1 MPKIRTLAETKYFQK
16 SLKDKNVLKYMRIF
30 YRNILKPGRA
40 KPFSIRRMTL
50 YTCEYVFPPT
60 RGYPRGRP
68 CIDDIYGLPDPDC
81 PACGG
86 TGHPK
91 ENDKFKEVRSMGLF
105 VPVGDEQ
112 LLPKLVAN
120 VATEDAKLLVGL
132 PIPPEYTNKYGLLP
146 KTDVLDAQ
154 GNVIERDVF
163 VGYKLEIDDIVIKE
177 EPYWDGNINTVNK
190 IEYIVTKVQQNDL
203 SFGYFRLFQMY
214 YLKVKN
220 VNSQTTPMPRSSL

>member
-177 EPYWDGNINTVNK
+177 EPYWYGNINTVNK